1 LSNISLCSRECCQCR
16 QRRRGRK
23 KRVLGRLHEATF
35 NGMCIQ
41 YSDAWLSSSE
51 RSPSNQWNRQNNN
64 PFKLYDPSP
73 YASILT
79 SVLARHLFLS
89 LRPTIKKN
97 QKRKKKSTQRI
108 MPAKRSVVEEA
119 DAGLRGRRSN
129 GEISAAH
136 VDHIEL
142 LSFLYPIP
150 IRTFPNTFH
159 NSITRSND

>member
-1 LSNISLCSRECCQCR
+1 MACAYR
-16 QRRRGRK
+16 
-23 KRVLGRLHEATF
+23 
-35 NGMCIQ
+35 
-41 YSDAWLSSSE
+41 
-51 RSPSNQWNRQNNN
+51 
-64 PFKLYDPSP
+64 
-73 YASILT
+73 ILT
-79 SVLARHLFLS
+79 PGSAHQNDLQGINGTGKTIIHSNYMTLPHMHLFSPPSLLDIFS
-89 LRPTIKKN
+89 YLRPTIKKN